1 MINFPAANRLL
12 NLIIRTR
19 WKRWIFPFLC
29 SIPYFASIIWLISK
43 QQLWIA
49 QILLAPILMTLM
61 LVGIT
66 FLLAKL
72 EFRN

>member
-1 MINFPAANRLL
+1 MINFPAANKLL